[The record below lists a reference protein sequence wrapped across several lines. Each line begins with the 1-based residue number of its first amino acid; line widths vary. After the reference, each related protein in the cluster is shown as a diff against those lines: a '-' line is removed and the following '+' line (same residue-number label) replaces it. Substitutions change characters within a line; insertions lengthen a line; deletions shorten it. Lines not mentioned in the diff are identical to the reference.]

1 MSERGPPRIKN
12 KAPAPIQITAEQL
25 LREAFE
31 RQEPA
36 LPAPKQRL
44 TDLEELHELQGRKR
58 KEFEDAIRRNRLS
71 TSQWVRYAQWEL
83 EQKEFARARSI
94 FERALDVDATNI
106 PLWLH
111 YLESEIKHR
120 NINHARNLFDR
131 VVTLMPRVDKF
142 WFKYV
147 YMEETLGNISGTRQI
162 FERWMSWEPDEAAWH
177 AYIRLEERYN
187 EIPRARAIFE
197 RFISLYP
204 EPKNWIKWANFEQ
217 EYGTSD
223 QVREVFTTAIDTL
236 GEEFMDEKVFIAYG
250 KFETKLK
257 EYERA
262 RVIYRYALDR
272 LPKSKSEALYN
283 VYSSFEKQFGD
294 KEGIEDTILAKRR
307 VLYEEQIKENPKN
320 YDAWFDYI
328 NLEESSG
335 DSEKIRNIY
344 ERAIAHVPPSYQK
357 KHWRRYIYIWIFYA
371 LYEELETKDYER
383 SRQIYRECLKLI
395 PHKIFTFSKI
405 WVLYAKFEIRQLNL
419 SVARKYLGM
428 AIGMCPK
435 NKLFKEY
442 IELELQLREFDRCR
456 TLYEKFIEYDPYN
469 CYAWIKYAE
478 LEHMLEDYARVRAIF
493 ELAIEEQHNLDMPE
507 LLWKAY
513 IDFEFEEGEY
523 DRTRILYERLLE
535 KTQHVKVWISF
546 AHFEFSVPDNSDD
559 DSGYSKERARNV
571 FQRAYKNL
579 KEHNLK
585 EERVILLEAWKQF
598 EISNGDEKSLK
609 MVEDQMPQVAKSR
622 RKLDDGTYEEYY
634 DYIFPTDEDKRNF
647 KLLAMAQ
654 KWAAE
659 NKKKQNST
667 LENST

>member
-1 MSERGPPRIKN
+1 MSERGPPRVKN

-25 LREAFE
+25 LREAYE

-36 LPAPKQRL
+36 LPPPKQRL
-44 TDLEELHELQGRKR
+44 IDLEELHELQGRKR
-58 KEFEDAIRRNRLS
+58 KEFEDAIRRNRLA
-71 TSQWVRYAQWEL
+71 TGHWVRYAHWEL

-162 FERWMSWEPDEAAWH
+162 FERWISWEPDEAAWH

-187 EIPRARAIFE
+187 EIPRARAIYE
-197 RFISLYP
+197 RFIALYP

-217 EYGTSD
+217 EYGTPEK
-223 QVREVFTTAIDTL
+223 VREVFTTAIDTL

-262 RVIYRYALDR
+262 RIIYRYALDR
-272 LPKSKSEALYN
+272 LPRSKSEELYN
-283 VYSSFEKQFGD
+283 AYSSFEK
-294 KEGIEDTILAKRR
+294 
-307 VLYEEQIKENPKN
+307 EQIKENPKN

-335 DSEKIRNIY
+335 DSEKVRNIY

-383 SRQIYRECLKLI
+383 SRQVYKECLKLI

-478 LEHMLEDYARVRAIF
+478 LEHMLEDHARVRAIF

-546 AHFEFSVPDNSDD
+546 AHFEFSVPD
-559 DSGYSKERARNV
+559 DSNNDSEYSKERARNV
-571 FQRAYKNL
+571 FQRAYKSL
-579 KEHNLK
+579 KEQNLK

-609 MVEDQMPQVAKSR
+609 AVEDQMPQVAKSR

-659 NKKKQNST
+659 NKKKQNSA